1 MIVHQHEV
9 VIIGAGMAG
18 ARAAMEVAKSGADC
32 AVLSKIFPSRSHSG
46 AAQGGMGA
54 SLGNLDDDNWEFH
67 MFDTIKG
74 SDYLGDQDAAEILA
88 KEAPEVL
95 YEMEH
100 LGCPFSRTPEG
111 KIAQRKFGGHT
122 LNFGEKP
129 ALRACYSADYTGHV
143 VLHTLFEQCIKQS
156 VRFYSEFQMVHLIV
170 EDNVCRGIVAW
181 DLQNGGLH
189 LFRAKAVMFATG
201 GYGRAF
207 KITTN
212 AHANTGD
219 GLNLIL
225 RAGLP
230 LEDMEFVQFH
240 PTGIYRNGI
249 LMTEGARGEGA
260 YLLNK
265 DGERFMK
272 RYAPTLMELGPRDLV
287 ARSIQTEINEGRG
300 CQTPEQKANNIPGD
314 HVHLDLTHLGEARL
328 REVLPQ
334 IFELSQNF
342 AGADPAKEPTPI
354 QPTAHYSMGGIPC
367 TTDGRVIY
375 DAENNIVKGLY
386 AAGECACVSVHGANR
401 LGCNST
407 LDATL
412 YGRRVGRTLVRDL
425 PDLVYEDVP
434 DGAPEEAE
442 TELKWFFDANGTENV
457 ADIRTE
463 LQDTMMV
470 NCAIFRKEEEL
481 VKQLEIVRGLQERF
495 KKIGVQDKSTKF
507 NTEVMEAMELGH
519 LLAFSEV
526 IVYGAIER
534 KESRGAH
541 ARTDYPDRDDVNWL
555 KHTLA
560 WKDPDGKIRLDFK
573 PVIITRFQPKE
584 RKY

>member
-1 MIVHQHEV
+1 MIYHQHEV
-9 VIIGAGMAG
+9 VIIGAGLAG
-18 ARAAMEVAKSGADC
+18 SRAALEVSKVADC
-32 AVLSKIFPSRSHSG
+32 AVISKIFPSRSHSG

-67 MFDTIKG
+67 MFDTVKG

-88 KEAPEVL
+88 KDAPEVI
-95 YEMEH
+95 YELEH
-100 LGCPFSRTPEG
+100 LGAPFSRTPEG

-143 VLHTLFEQCIKQS
+143 LLHTLFEQCIKHS

-170 EDNVCRGIVAW
+170 KDNVCRGIVAW
-181 DLQNGGLH
+181 DICNGGLH
-189 LFRAKAVMFATG
+189 VFRAKAVLFATG
-201 GYGRAF
+201 GYGRAY

-219 GLNLIL
+219 GLGMVLN
-225 RAGLP
+225 AGLP

-272 RYAPTLMELGPRDLV
+272 HYAPTLMELAPRDMV
-287 ARSIQTEINEGRG
+287 ARAIQTEINEGRG
-300 CQTPEQKANNIPGD
+300 CQSPEQKEQGIPGD
-314 HVHLDLTHLGEARL
+314 FVHLDISHLGEAKL

-334 IFELSQNF
+334 IFDLARNF
-342 AGADPAKEPTPI
+342 AGVDVAKEPTPI

-367 TTDGRVIY
+367 TTDGRVIS
-375 DAENNIVKGLY
+375 DHDNTIVRGLY
-386 AAGECACVSVHGANR
+386 AAGECACISVHGANR

-412 YGRRVGRTLVRDL
+412 YGRRTGHTIARDVGDMIYEEL
-425 PDLVYEDVP
+425 PADGP
-434 DGAPEEAE
+434 DEAQKN
-442 TELKWFFDANGTENV
+442 LQWFFDADGRENV
-457 ADIRTE
+457 ADIRSE
-463 LQDTMMV
+463 LQDTMMI
-470 NCAIFRKEEEL
+470 NCGIFREEKLLTE
-481 VKQLEIVRGLQERF
+481 QLGIIKNLQDRF
-495 KKIGVQDKSTKF
+495 GKIGVKDKNQQF

-519 LLAFSEV
+519 LLNFSEV
-526 IVYGAIER
+526 IVTGAVAR
-534 KESRGAH
+534 QESRGAH
-541 ARTDYPDRDDVNWL
+541 ARNDFTDRDDKNWL

-560 WKDPDGKIRLDFK
+560 YRENGDIRLDFK
-573 PVIITRFQPKE
+573 PVIITRFEPKE

>member
-1 MIVHQHEV
+1 MIFHQHEV
-9 VIIGAGMAG
+9 VIIGAGLAG
-18 ARAAMEVAKSGADC
+18 SRAALEVARVADC
-32 AVLSKIFPSRSHSG
+32 AVISKIFPSRSHSG

-67 MFDTIKG
+67 MFDTVKG
-74 SDYLGDQDAAEILA
+74 SDYLADQDAAEILA
-88 KEAPEVL
+88 REAPEVI
-95 YEMEH
+95 YELEH
-100 LGCPFSRTPEG
+100 MGAPFSRTPEG
-111 KIAQRKFGGHT
+111 KIAQRRFGGHT

-143 VLHTLFEQCIKQS
+143 LLHTLFEQCIKHG
-156 VRFYSEFQMVHLIV
+156 VRFYAEFQVVHLIV
-170 EDNVCRGIVAW
+170 KDGVCRGIVAW
-181 DLQNGGLH
+181 DVQNGGLH
-189 LFRAKAVMFATG
+189 VFRAKAVMFATG
-201 GYGRAF
+201 GYGRAY

-219 GLNLIL
+219 GLDLVM

-272 RYAPTLMELGPRDLV
+272 RYAPTLMELAPRDMV
-287 ARSIQTEINEGRG
+287 ARAIQTEINEGRG
-300 CQTPEQKANNIPGD
+300 CQTPEQKEKGIPGD
-314 HVHLDLTHLGEARL
+314 FVHLDLTHLGEAKL

-334 IFELSQNF
+334 IFDLARNF
-342 AGADPAKEPTPI
+342 AGVDVAKESTPI

-367 TTDGRVIY
+367 TTDGRVIM
-375 DAENNIVKGLY
+375 DADNTIVRGLY

-412 YGRRVGRTLVRDL
+412 YGRRTGRTIAKDVTDL
-425 PDLVYEDVP
+425 IYEDI
-434 DGAPEEAE
+434 PEETPKEAE
-442 TELKWFFDANGTENV
+442 AEMNGYLRADGNENV
-457 ADIRTE
+457 ADLRTR
-463 LQDTMMV
+463 LQETMMV
-470 NCAIFRKEEEL
+470 NCGIFRDEKGLTE
-481 VKQLEIVRGLQERF
+481 QLNIIRELQERF
-495 KKIGVQDKSTKF
+495 KKIGIKDRSQKF
-507 NTEVMEAMELGH
+507 NTEVMEAVELGH
-519 LLAFSEV
+519 LLNFSEV
-526 IVYGAIER
+526 IVIGALTR
-534 KESRGAH
+534 QESRGAH
-541 ARTDYPDRDDVNWL
+541 ARTDFPDRNDADWL

-560 WKDPDGKIRLDFK
+560 YKEDGEIRLDFK
-573 PVIITRFQPKE
+573 PVTITRFEPKE

>member
-1 MIVHQHEV
+1 MTHHHEV
-9 VIIGAGMAG
+9 VIIGAGLAG
-18 ARAAMEVAKSGADC
+18 SRAALEVAKSGADC

-46 AAQGGMGA
+46 AAQGGMA
-54 SLGNLDDDNWEFH
+54 AALGNLDDDNWEFH
-67 MFDTIKG
+67 IFDTVKG

-88 KEAPEVL
+88 KEAPEL
-95 YEMEH
+95 IYEIEH
-100 LGCPFSRTPEG
+100 MGCPFSRTPDG

-129 ALRACYSADYTGHV
+129 ALRACYSADFTGHV
-143 VLHTLFEQCIKQS
+143 ILHTLFEQCIKHG
-156 VRFYSEFQMVHLIV
+156 VRFYAEFQVVHLIV
-170 EDNVCRGIVAW
+170 KDNVCRGIVAW
-181 DLQNGGLH
+181 DVQNGGLH
-189 LFRAKAVMFATG
+189 LFRTKATMFATG
-201 GYGRAF
+201 GYGRAY

-219 GLNLIL
+219 GLDLVL

-272 RYAPTLMELGPRDLV
+272 RYAPNLMELAPRDMV
-287 ARSIQTEINEGRG
+287 ARAIQTEINEGRG
-300 CQTPEQKANNIPGD
+300 CQTPEQKAKSLPGD
-314 HVHLDLTHLGEARL
+314 FVLLDLTHLGEARL
-328 REVLPQ
+328 RAVLPQ
-334 IFELSQNF
+334 IFELAQNF
-342 AGADPAKEPTPI
+342 AGVDPSKEPTPI

-367 TTDGRVIY
+367 DVDGHVLH
-375 DAENNIVKGLY
+375 DARNNVVRGLY
-386 AAGECACVSVHGANR
+386 AAGECNCISVHGANR

-407 LDATL
+407 LDAAL
-412 YGRRVGRTLVRDL
+412 NGRRTGKTIVRDL
-425 PDLVYEDVP
+425 PDLIYEEM
-434 DGAPEEAE
+434 PEEGTKEAE
-442 TELKWFFDANGTENV
+442 REMEWYFSASGSENV
-457 ADIRTE
+457 ADLRLKLQETMMINCGIFRDAEKLKKQLAIVRE
-463 LQDTMMV
+463 LQD
-470 NCAIFRKEEEL
+470 RY
-481 VKQLEIVRGLQERF
+481 Q
-495 KKIGVQDKSTKF
+495 KISVQDKSSRF

-526 IVYGAIER
+526 IVYGALER
-534 KESRGAH
+534 QESRGAH
-541 ARTDYPDRDDVNWL
+541 ARTDYPNRDDLNWL

-560 WKDPDGKIRLDFK
+560 WKEADGSIRLDFK
-573 PVIITRFQPKE
+573 PVVITRFQPKE

>member
-1 MIVHQHEV
+1 
-9 VIIGAGMAG
+9 
-18 ARAAMEVAKSGADC
+18 
-32 AVLSKIFPSRSHSG
+32 
-46 AAQGGMGA
+46 MGA

-67 MFDTIKG
+67 MFDTVKG

-88 KEAPEVL
+88 KEAPEVI
-95 YEMEH
+95 YEIEH
-100 LGCPFSRTPEG
+100 MGCPFSRTPEG

-143 VLHTLFEQCIKQS
+143 VLHTLFEQCIKHG
-156 VRFYSEFQMVHLIV
+156 VRFYSEFQVVHLIV
-170 EDNVCRGIVAW
+170 KDNVCRGIVAW
-181 DLQNGGLH
+181 DLQHGGLH

-201 GYGRAF
+201 GYGRAY

-219 GLNLIL
+219 GLNLFL

-272 RYAPTLMELGPRDLV
+272 RYAPTLMELAPRDMV
-287 ARSIQTEINEGRG
+287 ARAIQTEINEGRG
-300 CQTPEQKANNIPGD
+300 CQTPEQKEKGIPGD
-314 HVHLDLTHLGEARL
+314 FVLLDLTHLGEAKL
-328 REVLPQ
+328 RAVLPQ
-334 IFELSQNF
+334 IFELAQNF
-342 AGADPAKEPTPI
+342 AGVDPAKEPTPI

-367 TTDGRVIY
+367 DNDGHVVY
-375 DAENNIVKGLY
+375 DAENSIARGLY
-386 AAGECACVSVHGANR
+386 AAGECNCISVHGANR

-412 YGRRVGRTLVRDL
+412 NGRRTGRAIVRDL
-425 PDLVYEDVP
+425 PGLIYEEMP
-434 DGAPEEAE
+434 DEGPQNAE
-442 TELKWFFDANGTENV
+442 REMQWFFDANGSENV
-457 ADIRTE
+457 ADIRSE

-470 NCAIFRKEEEL
+470 NCGVFRDGEKL
-481 VKQLEIVRGLQERF
+481 QQQLDIVRSLQERF
-495 KKIGVQDKSTKF
+495 KNIGVKDKSQAF

-526 IVYGAIER
+526 IVYGALER

-541 ARTDYPDRDDVNWL
+541 SRTDFPDRDDQNWL

-560 WKDPDGKIRLDFK
+560 WKEPDGKIRLDFK
-573 PVIITRFQPKE
+573 PVVITRFEPKE

>member
-1 MIVHQHEV
+1 MTIHQHEV

-18 ARAAMEVAKSGADC
+18 LRAALEVAKHADC
-32 AVLSKIFPSRSHSG
+32 AVLTKIFPSRSHSG
-46 AAQGGMGA
+46 AAQGGMAA
-54 SLGNLDDDNWEFH
+54 SLANLDGDNWEFH
-67 MFDTIKG
+67 MFDTVKG

-88 KEAPEVL
+88 KEAPEVV
-95 YEMEH
+95 YELEH
-100 LGCPFSRTPEG
+100 LGCPFSRTPDG

-143 VLHTLFEQCIKQS
+143 ILHLLYEQCVKHA
-156 VRFYSEFQMVHLIV
+156 VRFYAEFQVVSLIV
-170 EDNVCRGIVAW
+170 KDNVCRGIIAW
-181 DLQNGGLH
+181 DIRNGGLH
-189 LFRAKAVMFATG
+189 VFRAKAVMFATG
-201 GYGRAF
+201 GYGRAY

-219 GLNLIL
+219 GLDLVLKI
-225 RAGLP
+225 GLP

-272 RYAPTLMELGPRDLV
+272 RYAPTLMELAPRDMT
-287 ARSIQTEINEGRG
+287 ARAIQTEINEGRG
-300 CQTPEQKANNIPGD
+300 CQTPEQKAKGIPGD
-314 HVHLDLTHLGEARL
+314 FVHLDLRHLGEAKL

-334 IFELSQNF
+334 IFDLARNF
-342 AGADPAKEPTPI
+342 AGVDVVKEPTPI

-375 DAENNIVKGLY
+375 DAKNSIVRGLY
-386 AAGECACVSVHGANR
+386 AAGECCCVSVHGANR

-407 LDATL
+407 QDATL
-412 YGRRVGRTLVRDL
+412 YGRRTGRSIVKDL
-425 PDLVYEDVP
+425 PGLIYEELP
-434 DGAPEEAE
+434 AEALKE
-442 TELKWFFDANGTENV
+442 TQAEMDWYFGANGSENV
-457 ADIRTE
+457 ADLRGK
-463 LQDTMMV
+463 LQDTMMQ
-470 NCAIFRKEEEL
+470 NCGIYRNEKDLKTQLSVIKE
-481 VKQLEIVRGLQERF
+481 LQARF
-495 KKIGVQDKSTKF
+495 QKIGVKDKGKKF
-507 NTEVMEAMELGH
+507 NTELMEAMELGH
-519 LLAFSEV
+519 LLNFSEV
-526 IVYGAIER
+526 IVIGAIER

-541 ARTDYPDRDDVNWL
+541 ARTDYPNRDDANWL

-560 WKDPDGKIRLDFK
+560 YKEGDKIRLDFK
-573 PVIITRFQPKE
+573 PVTITRFQPKE

>member
-1 MIVHQHEV
+1 MITHQHEA
-9 VIIGAGMAG
+9 VIIGAGLAG
-18 ARAAMEVAKSGADC
+18 MRAAIEVAKTGQDC
-32 AVLSKIFPSRSHSG
+32 AVLSKIFPSRSHSS
-46 AAQGGMGA
+46 AAQGGTGA

-67 MFDTIKG
+67 MFDTVKG

-88 KEAPEVL
+88 KEAPEVI
-95 YEMEH
+95 YELEH
-100 LGCPFSRTPEG
+100 MGAPFSRTPEG

-129 ALRACYSADYTGHV
+129 ALRACYAADYTGHV
-143 VLHTLFEQCIKQS
+143 LLHTLFEQCIKYGI
-156 VRFYSEFQMVHLIV
+156 RFYAEFQVVHLIV
-170 EDNVCRGIVAW
+170 KDNVCRGVVAW
-181 DLQNGGLH
+181 DVRHGGLH
-189 LFRAKAVMFATG
+189 LFRAKATMFATG

-207 KITTN
+207 RITTN

-219 GLNLIL
+219 GLNLVM
-225 RAGLP
+225 RTGLP

-287 ARSIQTEINEGRG
+287 ARSIQTEINKGRG
-300 CQTPEQKANNIPGD
+300 CQTEEQKKQGIPGD
-314 HVHLDLTHLGEARL
+314 HVYLDLTHLGEARL

-334 IFELSQNF
+334 IFELARNF
-342 AGADPAKEPTPI
+342 AGVDPAKEPTPI
-354 QPTAHYSMGGIPC
+354 QPTAHYSMGGIPV
-367 TTDGRVIY
+367 TINGEVIY
-375 DAENNIVKGLY
+375 NADNDSVRGLY
-386 AAGECACVSVHGANR
+386 AAGECACISVHGANR

-412 YGRRVGRTLVRDL
+412 NGRRTGRTIAKHL
-425 PDLVYEDVP
+425 PDLIYEELP
-434 DGAPEEAE
+434 DDEPEKAE
-442 TELKWFFDANGTENV
+442 IEMDWYFKADGSENV
-457 ADIRTE
+457 ADIRNE
-463 LQDTMMV
+463 LQDTMMQ
-470 NCAIFRKEEEL
+470 NCAIFRKGEEL
-481 VKQLEIVRGLQERF
+481 KTQLDIVRELQERYQN
-495 KKIGVQDKSTKF
+495 IGLQDKSQAF

-526 IVYGAIER
+526 IVYGALER

-541 ARTDYPDRDDVNWL
+541 SRTDYPDRDDKNWL

-560 WKDPDGKIRLDFK
+560 YREPDGKIRLEFK
-573 PVIITRFQPKE
+573 PVVITRFQPKE

>member
-1 MIVHQHEV
+1 MTIHQHEV

-18 ARAAMEVAKSGADC
+18 TRAAIEVAKAGIDC

-46 AAQGGMGA
+46 AAQGGMAA
-54 SLGNLDDDNWEFH
+54 SLGNLDEDNWEFH
-67 MFDTIKG
+67 LFDTVKG
-74 SDYLGDQDAAEILA
+74 SDYLADQDADEILA
-88 KEAPEVL
+88 KEAPEVV
-95 YEMEH
+95 YELEH

-143 VLHTLFEQCIKQS
+143 ILHTLFEQCIKHS
-156 VRFYSEFQMVHLIV
+156 VRFYSEFQVIYLIV
-170 EDNVCRGIVAW
+170 KDNVCRGLVAW
-181 DLQNGGLH
+181 DIRNGGLH

-201 GYGRAF
+201 GYGRAYR
-207 KITTN
+207 ITTN

-219 GLNLIL
+219 GLDLVL
-225 RAGLP
+225 KAGLP

-272 RYAPTLMELGPRDLV
+272 RYASTLMELAPRDMT
-287 ARSIQTEINEGRG
+287 ARAIQTEINEGRG
-300 CQTPEQKANNIPGD
+300 CQTPEQKAKGIPGD
-314 HVHLDLTHLGEARL
+314 FVHLDLRHLGEAKL

-334 IFELSQNF
+334 IFDLARNF
-342 AGADPAKEPTPI
+342 AGVDVVTEPTPI
-354 QPTAHYSMGGIPC
+354 QPTAHYSMGGIPV
-367 TTDGRVIY
+367 TIDGRAVS
-375 DAENNIVKGLY
+375 DARNTPVKGLY
-386 AAGECACVSVHGANR
+386 AAGECCCVSVHGANR

-412 YGRRVGRTLVRDL
+412 YGRRTGRTIVRDM
-425 PDLVYEDVP
+425 PDLIYEDVP
-434 DGAPEEAE
+434 PGTPGEATADLEWYYQADGS
-442 TELKWFFDANGTENV
+442 ENV
-457 ADIRTE
+457 ADIRSE
-463 LQDTMMV
+463 LQDSMMK
-470 NCAIFRKEEEL
+470 NCGIFRDAKGL
-481 VKQLEIVRGLQERF
+481 QTQLDVIKGLQERF
-495 KKIGVQDKSTKF
+495 KKIGVKDKGKKF
-507 NTEVMEAMELGH
+507 NSEVMEAMELGH
-519 LLAFSEV
+519 LLNFSEV
-526 IVYGAIER
+526 IVLGAITR
-534 KESRGAH
+534 QESRGAH
-541 ARTDYPDRDDVNWL
+541 ARTDFPKRDDANWL

-560 WKDPDGKIRLDFK
+560 FKEDGKMRLDYK
-573 PVIITRFQPKE
+573 PVTITRFEPKE